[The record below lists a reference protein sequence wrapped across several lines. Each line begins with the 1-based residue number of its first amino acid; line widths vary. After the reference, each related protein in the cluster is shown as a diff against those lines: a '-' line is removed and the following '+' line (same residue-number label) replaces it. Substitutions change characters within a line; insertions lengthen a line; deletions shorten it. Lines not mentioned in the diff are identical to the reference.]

1 MVKPKRGTPAD
12 IAAARRMR
20 EAKKSV
26 DEIAK
31 ELGFHRTTIT
41 RWTKVKARRITQA
54 EIADI
59 RRMKRQRKSLRQIQ
73 KKHPYSL
80 YTLSKYTN
88 DIKESYSKTCQNP
101 ECGKQ
106 YETNSLKS
114 MYCSKRCRTRH
125 RYLKTRKKG
134 R

>member
-1 MVKPKRGTPAD
+1 MRAQSKGAMVKPKRGTPAD

-31 ELGFHRTTIT
+31 EQGRHRTTIT
-41 RWTKVKARRITQA
+41 RWTNAKAKRITPA
-54 EIADI
+54 ETADV
-59 RRMKRQRKSLRQIQ
+59 RWMKRQGKSLRQIQ

-88 DIKESYSKTCQNP
+88 DIKD
-101 ECGKQ
+101 
-106 YETNSLKS
+106 
-114 MYCSKRCRTRH
+114 
-125 RYLKTRKKG
+125 
-134 R
+134 